1 MARADND
8 PVLAETADGDVVV
21 TDRRAAETPTPGLER
36 PAAERA
42 VVVDDDIDTR
52 EELLAAERAQFSGMK
67 FGSAFFGWL
76 TAAGFGVLL
85 TALVAAIGTAL
96 GLSAEDVGD
105 GVARVT
111 TLGIAGAIAAAVIV
125 FIAYFAGGYVA
136 GRMARFSGA
145 AQGFAVWL
153 WAIIAALVAAG
164 LAWLLGA
171 RFDIL
176 GNLDAFPRIPM
187 TTDDLTVNGI
197 ITAVALALIPLI
209 AAIFGGMAGMRYHR
223 RVDRAGMVEPVE

>member
-1 MARADND
+1 MATKDTSMD
-8 PVLAETADGDVVV
+8 SDGTVVEKPVVV
-21 TDRRAAETPTPGLER
+21 ER
-36 PAAERA
+36 T
-42 VVVDDDIDTR
+42 VVDNDIDTR

-76 TAAGFGVLL
+76 TAAGLGVLL
-85 TALVAAIGTAL
+85 TALVAAIGTAA

-153 WAIIAALVAAG
+153 WAIIVAIVAAG
-164 LAWLLGA
+164 LAWIFGA

-176 GNLDAFPRIPM
+176 TNLDAFPRIP
-187 TTDDLTVNGI
+187 TSVDELTVPGI
-197 ITAVALALIPLI
+197 ITAVVLALIPLV
-209 AAIFGGMAGMRYHR
+209 AAVLGGMAGMRYHR
-223 RVDRAGMVEPVE
+223 RVDRAGMTDEV